1 MKRASMFMT
10 VLSLLI
16 IGISSVNAIEP
27 KPRLAVIGFTE
38 KASGA
43 MAGHVGKA
51 TEDWFTDELVN
62 TKKFRVMERQEL
74 TSILNEQSFQLSG
87 VVDQLTAV
95 KAGKLLGVQLVVFGN
110 IDFSQ
115 KESEVHTRGWDIGP
129 LNIPRGGGRKRT
141 SEGNLTVRLV
151 NVQTGE
157 IVHSTSETVSDSSYK
172 FDIMGT
178 GGGSKWDE
186 TKVRKVFQPA
196 VTKIVHEI
204 VAKVDDI
211 KDSLG
216 SVASAVQGKIVKVKA
231 ANVYIN
237 LGKIDG
243 VNIGDRY
250 DVFRGDEIVDPDT
263 GQVLGRDETNVGC
276 ITINKVLGDHLAIA
290 KVDSGSKLQES
301 DVVKRK

>member
-1 MKRASMFMT
+1 MKRAYIFLII
-10 VLSLLI
+10 LSLLLV
-16 IGISSVNAIEP
+16 ISSVTAMEP
-27 KPRLAVIGFTE
+27 KPRIAVIGFTE
-38 KASGA
+38 KASGP

-62 TKKFRVMERQEL
+62 TKKFKVMERQAL
-74 TSILNEQSFQLSG
+74 ASILNEQSFQLSG
-87 VVDQLTAV
+87 AVDQLTAV

-115 KESEVHTRGWDIGP
+115 KESEAHTNGWKIGDLKVP
-129 LNIPRGGGRKRT
+129 WGGGKKKT

-157 IVHSTSETVSDSSYK
+157 IIHSTSETVSDSSYK
-172 FDIMGT
+172 INIMGT

-204 VAKVDDI
+204 VARVDDI

-216 SVASAVQGKIVKVKA
+216 NVASAIQGRIVKVKA
-231 ANVYIN
+231 DNVYIN

-243 VNIGDRY
+243 LNIGDRY
-250 DVFRGDEIVDPDT
+250 DVVRGDEIVDPDT
-263 GQVLGRDETNVGC
+263 GQVLGRDETNVGS
-276 ITINKVLGDHLAIA
+276 IIINEILGDHLAIA
-290 KVDSGSKLQES
+290 KIDSSSNLQQG
-301 DVVKRK
+301 DIVKRK